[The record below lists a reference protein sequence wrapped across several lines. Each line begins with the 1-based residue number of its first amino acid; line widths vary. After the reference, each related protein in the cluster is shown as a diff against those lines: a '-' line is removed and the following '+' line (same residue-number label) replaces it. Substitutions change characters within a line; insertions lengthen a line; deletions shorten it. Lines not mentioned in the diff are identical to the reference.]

1 MAFNRTSGT
10 QTLAVLMNGS
20 SPPTGDSPGTQL
32 YNGTAWATG
41 PSRAV
46 TASNRASSGSATQA
60 ETMSAGGYPNKT
72 EVEEFTGPSVIT
84 KNITT
89 S

>member
-1 MAFNRTSGT
+1 
-10 QTLAVLMNGS
+10 MNGS
-20 SPPTGDSPGTQL
+20 SPPTGESPGTQL
-32 YNGTAWATG
+32 YSGVAWSTG
-41 PSRAV
+41 PSRGV
-46 TASNRASSGSATQA
+46 TASNRASPGSQTQA

-84 KNITT
+84 KNIST